1 MLFNVHL
8 ILQKTVR
15 EVPEERDR
23 FPITPLL
30 TSHAHDVFVHRT
42 VCEILRHDALFG
54 SRIEPDLLDA
64 RRRIRQIFDADA
76 EPPTPS
82 NPNLPSPGTVLF
94 LRENGKR
101 EAMTRDEL
109 DELAYTFESGA
120 TSVVVVVEHVR
131 DDLARV
137 LSLPELFDGD
147 PAEVR
152 RRLRPTVAYR
162 TVNPTNECERVPR
175 AFGRALAPF
184 TRPRLS
190 GRERTAGVPKPS
202 IASAVRL
209 ANALGAE
216 FESFD
221 EEECV
226 FVPIARSAEAV
237 ARFRGRRIATRL
249 RERRA
254 S

>member
-1 MLFNVHL
+1 M
-8 ILQKTVR
+8 
-15 EVPEERDR
+15 
-23 FPITPLL
+23 
-30 TSHAHDVFVHRT
+30 
-42 VCEILRHDALFG
+42 
-54 SRIEPDLLDA
+54 LDA
-64 RRRIRQIFDADA
+64 RRRIRQIFDADVA
-76 EPPTPS
+76 SPTPS
-82 NPNLPSPGTVLF
+82 NPNLPPPGTVLF
-94 LRENGKR
+94 FRENGKR

-109 DELAYTFESGA
+109 DELAHTFESGA
-120 TSVVVVVEHVR
+120 TVAVVVVEHFR

-147 PAEVR
+147 PARVR

-162 TVNPTNECERVPR
+162 TENPTNQCEKVPR
-175 AFGRALAPF
+175 AFSRAFAPF
-184 TRPRLS
+184 TRPRPS
-190 GRERTAGVPKPS
+190 GRERTASVPRPS

-226 FVPIARSAEAV
+226 FVPVSRSAEAA
-237 ARFRGRRIATRL
+237 ARSGGRRIATRL